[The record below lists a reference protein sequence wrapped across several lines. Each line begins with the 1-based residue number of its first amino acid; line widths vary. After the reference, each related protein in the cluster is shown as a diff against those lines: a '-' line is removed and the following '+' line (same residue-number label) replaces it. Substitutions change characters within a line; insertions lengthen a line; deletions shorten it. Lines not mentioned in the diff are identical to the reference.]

1 MKTNINDTLILTY
14 GLSNK
19 QMEILKDEF
28 DNVKDVSD
36 NFLELIESP
45 AAAVVV
51 NWDKLNDDEVKV
63 FQEACR
69 QEKIEY
75 NTLVLTLNDH
85 DEDNIE
91 VYHQTETK
99 NDTLSDIINEI
110 KERLSLPE
118 QFKDA
123 KCRMEI
129 ALGDIRKAIEDP
141 TKNIKH
147 FESQVLMINNGC
159 RSYEYL
165 TTIMNHLPELR
176 GLEKVPYRIE
186 LNCVLNATMVA
197 LGLLKI
203 EDIDMQQ
210 DLSLYRE
217 HDLALNY
224 IADLAEMIKSHYKS
238 NLKKNHAI

>member
-1 MKTNINDTLILTY
+1 MHILRDNGFEMKTNINDTLILTY

-19 QMEILKDEF
+19 QMEILKNEF
-28 DNVKDVSD
+28 DNVMDVSD

-45 AAAVVV
+45 AAGVVV

-85 DEDNIE
+85 DEDN
-91 VYHQTETK
+91 

-123 KCRMEI
+123 KCRMET
-129 ALGDIRKAIEDP
+129 ALSDIRKAIEDP
-141 TKNIKH
+141 TKNIIH

-159 RSYEYL
+159 RPYEYL
-165 TTIMNHLPELR
+165 TTIMNHLSELR
-176 GLEKVPYRIE
+176 SLEKVPYRIE
-186 LNCVLNATMVA
+186 LNCVLNATMIA
-197 LGLLKI
+197 LGLLRI
-203 EDIDMQQ
+203 EDIDVHQG
-210 DLSLYRE
+210 LSLYGE
-217 HDLALNY
+217 YDLALNY
-224 IADLAEMIKSHYKS
+224 IADLAEMIKSHYEY